1 MIRRVDMASLS
12 DPAVSALLGK
22 PNHAVLST
30 LNQDGSIH
38 ATMVWLNVEDDKI
51 AINSQRG
58 RHWPNNLE
66 RDGHLTLT
74 LLNESDPYEYVVI
87 TGVAEEAGEGAEE
100 HIDALAKKYI
110 DQDVYPWRVE
120 GTERV
125 QFFIAPSRVRYVKA
139 G

>member
-1 MIRRVDMASLS
+1 MASLS
-12 DPAVSALLGK
+12 DPAVSALLDK

-38 ATMVWLNVEDDKI
+38 ATMVWLNVEDGKV
-51 AINSQRG
+51 ASNSQRG

-125 QFFIAPSRVRYVKA
+125 KFLVAPSRVRYVKA